1 MNPLLWFISLAR
13 TAGFALGMAGQSKL
27 GELFSGLATLA
38 ESGAD
43 VEAHMAAVK
52 MKLDELHAAGA
63 TISDADW
70 DAVIAGIESGS
81 KRLQDS

>member
-13 TAGFALGMAGQSKL
+13 TAGLALNIAGQGKL
-27 GELFSGLATLA
+27 GGLIDGLATLA

-43 VEAHMAAVK
+43 VDAHMAAIK
-52 MKLDELHAAGA
+52 TKLDEIHAAGSS
-63 TISDADW
+63 IDDADW

-81 KRLQDS
+81 KRLQDT